1 MQLKAG
7 DKVYCPH
14 ISTQVFQ
21 LHNRSGS
28 LSYPLGITYYDDG
41 TERFISFTLDGFEFK
56 DNKTPQLFHATP
68 EMKAKLEDLYGIKLE
83 KPPVKPTSREIIQA
97 MLDRGDKFV
106 PCWVSNAHKHPVY
119 VNKWVFICRV
129 GDDYYLDEAGTKW
142 RYATPFDHKTE
153 QPITEL
159 PE

>member
-1 MQLKAG
+1 MNKFKAG

-41 TERFISFTLDGFEFK
+41 TERFISFTLDGFESK
-56 DNKTPQLFHATP
+56 YYKTPQLFHATP

-83 KPPVKPTSREIIQA
+83 KPPTKPTSREIIQA
-97 MLDRGDKFV
+97 MLAQGDK
-106 PCWVSNAHKHPVY
+106 Y
-119 VNKWVFICRV
+119 VLCRV
-129 GDDYYLDEAGTKW
+129 TDYDSDDWYFVLIERVCEDGGYTDSERTHWDCANPINPRTG
-142 RYATPFDHKTE
+142 E
-153 QPITEL
+153 EITEL